1 METTDLMKG
10 DYVHTPNGNFRITA
24 IQDNDV
30 IFTDYADDIRG
41 ACDIEDIRPIIIN
54 EEILIRVGVGFCTS
68 KRNPMHGWLTDSMP
82 DGKLFRVEYNKTT
95 AQSGKVLGVQFLGEC
110 GYVSK
115 TFNLPLPKYVHELQH
130 ALKLCGIEI
139 EINF

>member
-1 METTDLMKG
+1 MKTTDLMIG

-54 EEILIRVGVGFCTS
+54 EEILLRVGVGFCTS

-82 DGKLFRVEYNKTT
+82 DGKLFRAEYNKTT

-115 TFNLPLPKYVHELQH
+115 TFNLPLPNYVHELQH